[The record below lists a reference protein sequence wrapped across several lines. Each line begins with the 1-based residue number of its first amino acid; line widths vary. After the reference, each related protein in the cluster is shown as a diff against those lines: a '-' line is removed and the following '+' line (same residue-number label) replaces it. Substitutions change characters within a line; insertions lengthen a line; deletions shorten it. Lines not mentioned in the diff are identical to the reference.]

1 MGNSPSRVYLDSDVS
16 PMRITSP
23 LVTAAINGCLYSV
36 KEILVRTEE
45 NIEARGTLTIEG
57 EIVEFC
63 SPLFAAAA
71 GGHLD
76 VVKLLIERDADVNA
90 RTKTIKLYDYCDDRT
105 PLMMA
110 CHGGYLDVA
119 SYLIEH
125 GADIDL
131 QDSIQDTCLHYAAR
145 MGHVEIVDKL
155 LSVGAEQKQN
165 DIGVKPLFESCVHC
179 RIEVVEY
186 YIKRPD
192 CSKEQRIDA
201 LELLGA
207 CIAEDNVAYD
217 TEKALTF
224 MERGMDERFV

>member
-1 MGNSPSRVYLDSDVS
+1 MKKRTFPYDLKKRLFLCLSVSSFKGSKGETQGFAYILFNMGNSPSRVYLDSDVS

-23 LVTAAINGCLYSV
+23 LVTAASNGCLDSV

-76 VVKLLIERDADVNA
+76 VVKLLIERDAGVNA

-179 RIEVVEY
+179 SYV
-186 YIKRPD
+186 
-192 CSKEQRIDA
+192 C
-201 LELLGA
+201 G
-207 CIAEDNVAYD
+207 
-217 TEKALTF
+217 
-224 MERGMDERFV
+224 